1 MIRVEVSIG
10 SFRDTQ
16 VEYEFIEDFIRDAVT
31 ADMVEQWLTEIYS
44 EVKIEGLLSIPAGRF
59 IRKCGGSD
67 LWDDLTEDFIACE
80 AEFIEDVLE
89 SDEECD
95 WYDYHLIK
103 RD

>member
-1 MIRVEVSIG
+1 MIRVEVFTG
-10 SFRDTQ
+10 CNTQ

-31 ADMVEQWLTEIYS
+31 DDMVKEWLSEIYP
-44 EVKIEGLLSIPAGRF
+44 EVKIEGLLSVPAGRF
-59 IRKCGGSD
+59 IRRCGGSD
-67 LWDDLTEDFIACE
+67 LWDDLTEDFIASE

-95 WYDYHLIK
+95 WYDYHLVK

>member
-1 MIRVEVSIG
+1 MMIRVEVFTG
-10 SFRDTQ
+10 CNTQ

-31 ADMVEQWLTEIYS
+31 DDMVKEWLSEIYP
-44 EVKIEGLLSIPAGRF
+44 EVKIEGLLSVPAGRF
-59 IRKCGGSD
+59 IRRCGGSD
-67 LWDDLTEDFIACE
+67 LWDDLTEDFIASE

-95 WYDYHLIK
+95 WYDYHLVK

>member
-1 MIRVEVSIG
+1 MIRVEVSISG
-10 SFRDTQ
+10 FHDTQ

-31 ADMVEQWLTEIYS
+31 ADMVEEWLSEIYP
-44 EVKIEGLLSIPAGRF
+44 EVKIEGLLSTSAGRF
-59 IRKCGGSD
+59 IRKCGDSD
-67 LWDDLTEDFIACE
+67 LWYDLTEDFIASE

-95 WYDYHLIK
+95 WYDYHLVK